1 MVSFTQ
7 NFTIIEGIT
16 ITISL
21 IAIFISLLSY
31 YDTNKRDKRQLRI
44 NKIEE
49 MIEIIILII
58 DNYASFDDLFC
69 LQEKIR
75 SISKIKNLELE
86 KKALIEKE
94 IKYISLLNSISNEVK
109 FREKTIR
116 LNVLSSTYL
125 PNNDLKKSV
134 KFLVSLTSNIYEST
148 INQNYSQ
155 TKRNF
160 KTYPRAWTLMDFT
173 EKIILD
179 LSKEMNLGYESNFF
193 GKNKYDERFMNELGI
208 K

>member
-1 MVSFTQ
+1 MESFTR
-7 NFTIIEGIT
+7 NFTLIEGIT

-31 YDTNKRDKRQLRI
+31 YDTNKRDKRQLRV

-49 MIEIIILII
+49 MIEIVILIL

-75 SISKIKNLELE
+75 SISQIDDLELE

-94 IKYISLLNSISNEVK
+94 KKYISLLYSISNDVK
-109 FREKTIR
+109 FREKIIR
-116 LNVLSSTYL
+116 LNVLASSYL
-125 PNNDLKKSV
+125 PNNELKYRV
-134 KFLVSLTSNIYEST
+134 KALVGLISNIYEST
-148 INQNYSQ
+148 VNQNYSQ

-160 KTYPRAWTLMDFT
+160 ITYPRAWTLMDFT
-173 EKIILD
+173 EKLILD

-193 GKNKYDERFMNELGI
+193 GKNPYDEKFMNELGI

>member
-1 MVSFTQ
+1 MASFTQ

-31 YDTNKRDKRQLRI
+31 YDANKRDKRQLRI

-49 MIEIIILII
+49 MIEIVILIL
-58 DNYASFDDLFC
+58 DNYASFDELFC
-69 LQEKIR
+69 LQQKIR
-75 SISKIKNLELE
+75 SISKIEHLELE

-109 FREKTIR
+109 YREKTIR
-116 LNVLSSTYL
+116 LNVLASTYL
-125 PNNDLKKSV
+125 PNKDLKNRV
-134 KFLVSLTSNIYEST
+134 KFLVALTSNIYEST
-148 INQNYSQ
+148 INQNYSH

-160 KTYPRAWTLMDFT
+160 NTYPRAWTLMDFIQ
-173 EKIILD
+173 KLILD

-193 GKNKYDERFMNELGI
+193 GKNPYDEKFMNELGI